1 MFVRISVRFCADSH
15 APSLPLRTPLLS
27 LKFTLLNHNFK
38 VQCNSNYLFF
48 TNMLWYQSCFPAQ
61 FEQSLQICC
70 IKAVFGLA
78 WHSFFFAKRELITE
92 ADKESCATYSLWLL
106 KKIQLEIIISFN
118 KCHEQPFA
126 SFLGNLIKQ
135 RNCTW
140 KQVLAVL
147 ADLINTQSRLESNA
161 NPGKPFALGLYNC
174 HEFLQQRPVFISKKL
189 NACK

>member
-1 MFVRISVRFCADSH
+1 MQFKLFILYKH
-15 APSLPLRTPLLS
+15 AVVSKLFSSAIRTI
-27 LKFTLLNHNFK
+27 
-38 VQCNSNYLFF
+38 F
-48 TNMLWYQSCFPAQ
+48 TNMLY
-61 FEQSLQICC
+61 QIC
-70 IKAVFGLA
+70 FRFSLTFL
-78 WHSFFFAKRELITE
+78 FFFANRELITE
-92 ADKESCATYSLWLL
+92 ADKESCAKYNLWLL

-126 SFLGNLIKQ
+126 PFLGNLIKQ